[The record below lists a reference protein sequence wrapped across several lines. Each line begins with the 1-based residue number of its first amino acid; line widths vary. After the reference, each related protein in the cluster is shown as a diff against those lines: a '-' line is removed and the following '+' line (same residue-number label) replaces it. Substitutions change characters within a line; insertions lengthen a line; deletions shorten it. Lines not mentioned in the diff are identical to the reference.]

1 MKLIKLF
8 RIAITALR
16 LNLMRSFLTMLGIII
31 GVSAVI
37 IMVAVGAG
45 AQKQVDDQIASM
57 GGSVI
62 QIFGR
67 FSRGGAGGT
76 AQVATLEAA
85 DADRIENEVFGVEA
99 ATPIVNGN
107 GQVVYGNLN
116 WAADII
122 GVDNSFLAT
131 GAWTLDDDPLL
142 SPSREFTAQELASG
156 EKVAII
162 GSMIRE
168 ELFGAGDPIGQ
179 EIRINNFNARVIGVL
194 EEKGSDIRGSDQDD
208 VVYMPLK
215 TVRTRITGISQ
226 NSPDSVRN
234 IEVKIQDGADMEY
247 VMGEVSNYLNQRMD
261 VRNADDAP
269 YRMLDMA
276 ALVENRSETQRVFN
290 ALLAAVASV
299 SLLVGGI
306 GIMNIMMVSVTERTR
321 EIGLRMAVGAKPED
335 ILNQFLVEAITL
347 CALGGAIGIAIAYGT
362 TIVMGTFFNMVAL
375 IEPEVVLLSIGFS
388 ALIGVFFGYY
398 PALKASRQ
406 QPIDAL
412 RYE

>member
-57 GGSVI
+57 GGSVV

-116 WAADII
+116 WAATIN

-131 GAWTLDDDPLL
+131 GAWTMDTALAP
-142 SPSREFTAQELASG
+142 SSREFSAQEMASG

-168 ELFGAGDPIGQ
+168 ELFGASDPIGQ
-179 EIRINNFNARVIGVL
+179 EVRINNFNATVIGVL
-194 EEKGSDIRGSDQDD
+194 REKGPDLRGSDQDD
-208 VVYMPLK
+208 VVFMPLK
-215 TVRTRITGISQ
+215 TVRTRITGISR

-234 IEVKIQDGADMEY
+234 IEVKIQDGADMAY
-247 VMGEVSNYLNQRMD
+247 VMGEMSNYLNQRMN
-261 VRNADDAP
+261 VRSPDDAP

-347 CALGGAIGIAIAYGT
+347 CALGGTIGVGIAYGT
-362 TIVMGTFFNMVAL
+362 TIIMSSVFGMATL
-375 IEPEVVLLSIGFS
+375 IQPEVVLLSIGFS

>member
-1 MKLIKLF
+1 MKIIKLF
-8 RIAITALR
+8 RIAIRALR

-37 IMVAVGAG
+37 VMVAIGAG
-45 AQKQVDDQIASM
+45 AQKAVDDQIASM

-62 QIFGR
+62 QIFGS
-67 FSRGGAGGT
+67 FNNRGGGGT
-76 AQVATLEAA
+76 AQNATLESS
-85 DADRIENEVFGVEA
+85 DADRIENEVFGVDA
-99 ATPIVNGN
+99 VTPVISGN
-107 GQVVYGNLN
+107 AQVVFGNLN
-116 WAADII
+116 WAANVM
-122 GVDNSFLAT
+122 GVDNSFFST
-131 GAWTLDDDPLL
+131 GNWELDLETA
-142 SPSREFTAQELASG
+142 SGSREFTAQELASG

-162 GSMIRE
+162 GSMIRD
-168 ELFGAGDPIGQ
+168 ELFGFSDPIGQ
-179 EIRINNFNARVIGVL
+179 SIRVNNFNATVIGVL
-194 EEKGSDIRGSDQDD
+194 REKGPDLRGTDQDA
-208 VVYMPLK
+208 VIFMPLK

-226 NSPDSVRN
+226 RAPDNVRS
-234 IEVKIQDGADMEY
+234 IEVKVSEAADMNY
-247 VMGEVSNYLNQRMD
+247 VMGEISNYLSQRMN
-261 VRNADDAP
+261 VRADQEPP
-269 YRMLDMA
+269 YRMMDMA
-276 ALVENRSETQRVFN
+276 AMIENRTETMRIFTT
-290 ALLAAVASV
+290 LLTAVASI

-347 CALGGAIGIAIAYGT
+347 CALGGAIGIGIAFGT
-362 TIVMGTFFNMVAL
+362 TYVMSHFFGTATL
-375 IEPEVVLLSIGFS
+375 IKPGIVLLSLGFS

>member
-57 GGSVI
+57 GGSVV

-76 AQVATLEAA
+76 AQIATLEAA

-99 ATPIVNGN
+99 ATPIVNGT

-116 WAADII
+116 WAATIN
-122 GVDNSFLAT
+122 GVDNSFFAT
-131 GAWTLDDDPLL
+131 GAWEMDTTLAP
-142 SPSREFTAQELASG
+142 SSREFTAQEMASG

-168 ELFGAGDPIGQ
+168 ELFGAADPIGQ
-179 EIRINNFNARVIGVL
+179 EVRINNFNATVIGVL
-194 EEKGSDIRGSDQDD
+194 REKGPDLRGSDQDD
-208 VVYMPLK
+208 VVFMPLK
-215 TVRTRITGISQ
+215 TVRTRITGISR

-234 IEVKIQDGADMEY
+234 IEVKIQDGADMSY
-247 VMGEVSNYLNQRMD
+247 VMGEMSNYLNQRMN
-261 VRNADDAP
+261 VRSPDDAP

-347 CALGGAIGIAIAYGT
+347 CALGGAIGIGIAYGT
-362 TIVMGTFFNMVAL
+362 TIIMSKFFGMVAL
-375 IEPEVVLLSIGFS
+375 IQPEVVLLSIGFS